1 MNSQNNFTE
10 RLTSLNNVCSAEK
23 YTKRISVLL
32 LPLVYFSAEQTLE
45 QQNNNKNKG
54 RCNYG
59 VDIFQIQQP
68 NYFFLEVKTR
78 TKIAVKWDC

>member
-32 LPLVYFSAEQTLE
+32 LPLVYFSVEQTLSS
-45 QQNNNKNKG
+45 QNDQYW
-54 RCNYG
+54 CWWSLVLY
-59 VDIFQIQQP
+59 VDVAIKSYAISP
-68 NYFFLEVKTR
+68 
-78 TKIAVKWDC
+78 